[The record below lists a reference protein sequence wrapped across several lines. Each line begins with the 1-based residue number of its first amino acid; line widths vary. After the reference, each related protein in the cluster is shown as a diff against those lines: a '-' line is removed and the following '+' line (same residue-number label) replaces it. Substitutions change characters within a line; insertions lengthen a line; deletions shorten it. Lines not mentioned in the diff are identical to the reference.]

1 MSEAGTHWFAGL
13 CGQMKGFSAALQGFR
28 DVALEFLGDRSGIA
42 GNQNWRCGH
51 LPDGS
56 ASPAAPLKSG
66 RHSALTGFS
75 SRSLKALRPVYF
87 CDSSILSGFD
97 ATERALID
105 AREIPVYRRDHA
117 LARSHELHRWQ
128 MFILRLR
135 LHPAQQLAQAAVR
148 ISLCLCQGTRLPAGW
163 K

>member
-1 MSEAGTHWFAGL
+1 M
-13 CGQMKGFSAALQGFR
+13 
-28 DVALEFLGDRSGIA
+28 
-42 GNQNWRCGH
+42 
-51 LPDGS
+51 
-56 ASPAAPLKSG
+56 
-66 RHSALTGFS
+66 TGFS

-117 LARSHELHRWQ
+117 LVRSHELHRWQ